1 MAVTNAQ
8 RKARQ
13 NYLAKLKA
21 YTIRLQ
27 PEQAELL
34 EQSAQTAEQSVNS
47 YVIQAVMERIAR
59 ESQSAQP
66 EPEPAHST
74 ADTEPARESQPAPTE

>member
-34 EQSAQTAEQSVNS
+34 ERSAQRAAQSVNS

-66 EPEPAHST
+66 EPAHST
-74 ADTEPARESQPAPTE
+74 ANTEPARESQPAPTE

>member
-13 NYLAKLKA
+13 TYLAKLKA

-34 EQSAQTAEQSVNS
+34 ERSAQRAAQSVNS

-66 EPEPAHST
+66 ESAHST
-74 ADTEPARESQPAPTE
+74 TNTEPESQSQPAQAE

>member
-34 EQSAQTAEQSVNS
+34 EQSAQRAGQSVNS

-66 EPEPAHST
+66 EPAPTHST
-74 ADTEPARESQPAPTE
+74 TNTEPESQSQPARKE

>member
-34 EQSAQTAEQSVNS
+34 EQSAQRAGKSVNS
-47 YVIQAVMERIAR
+47 YVIQAVMECIAR

-66 EPEPAHST
+66 ESAHST
-74 ADTEPARESQPAPTE
+74 APTEPESQSQPAPTE

>member
-34 EQSAQTAEQSVNS
+34 EQSAQRAGKSVNS
-47 YVIQAVMERIAR
+47 YVIQAVMECIAR

-66 EPEPAHST
+66 EPAHST
-74 ADTEPARESQPAPTE
+74 TNTEPARESQSQPAQAE